1 MYSTLGPK
9 LNLADSP
16 QNLRSQRPRRMPTGM
31 DHRAAYAVMVW
42 RSLPHL
48 PAGSAATAVV
58 QAVNGRYDP
67 ADHVLTG
74 HQLALLQLAGRHSH
88 CARRRLRQR
97 GQVHAWAARSRRV
110 EGCASCCG
118 DRAARLHTV

>member
-74 HQLALLQLAGRHSH
+74 HQLALLQLVVTHIVLAGV
-88 CARRRLRQR
+88 CANVVRFMH
-97 GQVHAWAARSRRV
+97 GAARSRQE

-118 DRAARLHTV
+118 DGTDRPHAV

>member
-1 MYSTLGPK
+1 
-9 LNLADSP
+9 
-16 QNLRSQRPRRMPTGM
+16 MPTGM
-31 DHRAAYAVMVW
+31 YHRAAAYAVMVW

-74 HQLALLQLAGRHSH
+74 HQLALLQLVVTHIVLAGV
-88 CARRRLRQR
+88 CANVVRFMH
-97 GQVHAWAARSRRV
+97 GAARSRQE

-118 DRAARLHTV
+118 DGTDRPHAV